1 MFNHGHELLT
11 SIQQDA
17 MLVIIMCDFME
28 SNSFSMDLIGEN
40 IQVKEN
46 NIVIL
51 GNVTC
56 QIKDYIS

>member
-28 SNSFSMDLIGEN
+28 NNSFSKDLIGEN

-46 NIVIL
+46 DIVIL

>member
-1 MFNHGHELLT
+1 
-11 SIQQDA
+11 
-17 MLVIIMCDFME
+17 ME